1 MSSDVVLR
9 PIHPHVLHL
18 ICTATF
24 CLFVFLSILSTA
36 YLHCLS
42 FLIVVLAYL
51 ELVLVRRSRAAF
63 FHAYKMIHF
72 APDSPLDC
80 SWSSQVLAEKALVRT
95 DILAFYLYTLLMVLS
110 DGPHACRLRLRPRN
124 SGDKFLWL
132 CDSITATEIMAKA
145 VEGLLEVSE
154 SDAERGV
161 PFQWLFYYDVQPD
174 YVVHESSTLPTSWSC
189 LFPSSSDTSGP
200 SWRA

>member
-1 MSSDVVLR
+1 MSSDVVLC

-24 CLFVFLSILSTA
+24 CPFVFLSIVSTA

-42 FLIVVLAYL
+42 FLIAVLAYL

-72 APDSPLDC
+72 APDSPLNC
-80 SWSSQVLAEKALVRT
+80 AWSSQVIAGKALVRT

-110 DGPHACRLRLRPRN
+110 NGHCGPHACRLRLKPRN

-132 CDSITATEIMAKA
+132 SDSITATEIMTKA

-154 SDAERGV
+154 IDAERGV
-161 PFQWLFYYDVQPD
+161 PFQ
-174 YVVHESSTLPTSWSC
+174 
-189 LFPSSSDTSGP
+189 
-200 SWRA
+200 